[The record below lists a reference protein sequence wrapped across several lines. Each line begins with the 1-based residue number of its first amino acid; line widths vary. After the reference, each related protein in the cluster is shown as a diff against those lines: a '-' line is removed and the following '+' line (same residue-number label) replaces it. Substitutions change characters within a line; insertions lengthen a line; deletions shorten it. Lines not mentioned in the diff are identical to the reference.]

1 MRTVLEAIFASLICA
16 CAARAQEPAFVAPPA
31 DSGQPCAVSLFAR
44 PAFFL
49 PVDLASVRET
59 CAATSSAPLHGS
71 QPPVPDP
78 PPRPRRANRESDAFQ
93 IGLGYE
99 FMRFRSAPFNANLS
113 GLHTSFTYFPNDWL
127 GFEGSVVAAFGSS
140 TLNNESS
147 RLVLYTAGPRIAWR
161 RSGLQPWVHA
171 LAGGIHVHPQT
182 AFGINGFAL
191 QLGGGADWLFKPLLS
206 FRVESDYIRS
216 QLYSS
221 GQNSFQIGAGLV
233 LHF

>member
-1 MRTVLEAIFASLICA
+1 MRTVLATIFALFICLS
-16 CAARAQEPAFVAPPA
+16 AARAQEPVFGAPPA
-31 DSGQPCAVSLFAR
+31 VSDQPCAVSLFAR
-44 PAFFL
+44 PGFL
-49 PVDLASVRET
+49 PPMDLASPPET
-59 CAATSSAPLHGS
+59 CAAPPSAPLHLS

-78 PPRPRRANRESDAFQ
+78 PRRPRRADRQSDAFQ
-93 IGLGYE
+93 IGVGYE
-99 FMRFRSAPFNANLS
+99 YVRFRSDLFIANLS

-127 GFEGSVVAAFGSS
+127 GFEGSVVAAFGTSNF
-140 TLNNESS
+140 NNESS

-161 RSGLQPWVHA
+161 RSGLQPWAHA
-171 LAGGIHVHPQT
+171 LAGGIHVRPQT
-182 AFGINGFAL
+182 ASGLNGFAA
-191 QLGGGADWLFKPLLS
+191 QLGGGADWLFRPLVS